1 MRKLVISRFR
11 NGGTKM
17 RMRFRTIL
25 VVVFAVLAACSTGR
39 EDRDGCKAGDC
50 AEQDHVSPG
59 KLLSGTGP

>member
-39 EDRDGCKAGDC
+39 TDCGQPSASTWKMFDRRLGI
-50 AEQDHVSPG
+50 
-59 KLLSGTGP
+59 